1 MIITD
6 ILVINLDRRYDRWSG
21 FLDQTQNS
29 SLINKFHKR
38 ISAIDGKDLTN
49 NDFIQYV
56 RVEGYNDIIS
66 SKQTKGLYLSRG
78 AIGLAMTYY
87 RICENCIRPT
97 ILLEDDII
105 ISKQFDKVFA
115 QAFMELPED
124 WDILYLGWCQSS
136 NLKIIPIT
144 EHICSISGQVNGTH
158 GWMINPLSAKKIL
171 NIFPV
176 RYQIDTEI
184 YLNKSLKKYSTTMP
198 IVSQFKTYA
207 NSDVQI

>member
-6 ILVINLDRRYDRWSG
+6 ILVINLDRRYDRWLN
-21 FLDQTQNS
+21 FLDQAKNS
-29 SLINKFHKR
+29 SLINKYHKR

-49 NDFIQYV
+49 NDFTQYV
-56 RVEGYNDIIS
+56 LTEGYNDIIS
-66 SKQTKGLYLSRG
+66 SKETKGLYLSRG

-87 RICENCIRPT
+87 RICENCIRPV
-97 ILLEDDII
+97 ILLEDDIVI
-105 ISKQFDKVFA
+105 LKQFDKVFA

-124 WDILYLGWCQSS
+124 WDILYLGWCQSP

-144 EHICSISGQVNGTH
+144 EHINSISGQVNGTH

-171 NIFPV
+171 NIFPL

-184 YLNKSLKKYSTTMP
+184 YLNKNLKKYSTTIP
-198 IVSQFKTYA
+198 IVGRSKKYA
-207 NSDVQI
+207 NSDIQI

>member
-6 ILVINLDRRYDRWSG
+6 ILVINLDRRYERWSG

-87 RICENCIRPT
+87 RICENCIRST

-144 EHICSISGQVNGTH
+144 EHISSISGQVNGTH

-171 NIFPV
+171 NIFPL

-184 YLNKSLKKYSTTMP
+184 YLNKNLKKYSTTIP
-198 IVSQFKTYA
+198 IVSQSKIYA
-207 NSDVQI
+207 HSDIQI

>member
-56 RVEGYNDIIS
+56 RVGGYNDIIS

-124 WDILYLGWCQSS
+124 WDILYLGCCQSS

-144 EHICSISGQVNGTH
+144 EHISSISGQVNGTH

-171 NIFPV
+171 NIFPL

-184 YLNKSLKKYSTTMP
+184 YLNKNLKKYSTTIP
-198 IVSQFKTYA
+198 IVSQSKIYA
-207 NSDVQI
+207 HSDIQI

>member
-49 NDFIQYV
+49 NDFIRYV

-144 EHICSISGQVNGTH
+144 EHISSISGQVNGTH

-171 NIFPV
+171 NIFPL

-184 YLNKSLKKYSTTMP
+184 YLNKNLKKYSTTIP
-198 IVSQFKTYA
+198 IVSQSKIYA
-207 NSDVQI
+207 HSDIQI

>member
-6 ILVINLDRRYDRWSG
+6 ILVINLDRRCDRWLS
-21 FLDQTQNS
+21 FLDQAKNS
-29 SLINKFHKR
+29 SLINKYHKR

-49 NDFIQYV
+49 NDFTQYV
-56 RVEGYNDIIS
+56 RTEGYNDIIS
-66 SKQTKGLYLSRG
+66 SKETKGLYLSRG

-87 RICENCIRPT
+87 RICENCIRPV
-97 ILLEDDII
+97 ILLEDDIVI
-105 ISKQFDKVFA
+105 LKQFDKVFA

-124 WDILYLGWCQSS
+124 WDILYLGWCQSP

-144 EHICSISGQVNGTH
+144 EHINSISGQVNGTH

-171 NIFPV
+171 NIFPL

-184 YLNKSLKKYSTTMP
+184 YLNKNLKKYSTTIP
-198 IVSQFKTYA
+198 IVGRSKKYA
-207 NSDVQI
+207 NSDIQI

>member
-6 ILVINLDRRYDRWSG
+6 ILVINLDRRCDRWSD

-56 RVEGYNDIIS
+56 RVGGYNNIIS

-144 EHICSISGQVNGTH
+144 EHISSISGQVNGTH

-171 NIFPV
+171 NIFPL

-184 YLNKSLKKYSTTMP
+184 YLNKNLKKYSTTIP
-198 IVSQFKTYA
+198 IVSQSKIYA
-207 NSDVQI
+207 HSDIQI

>member
-6 ILVINLDRRYDRWSG
+6 ILVINLDRRYERWSG

-56 RVEGYNDIIS
+56 RVEGYNNIIS

-144 EHICSISGQVNGTH
+144 EHISSISGQVNGTH

-171 NIFPV
+171 NIFPL

-184 YLNKSLKKYSTTMP
+184 YLNKNLKKYSTTIP
-198 IVSQFKTYA
+198 IVSQSKIYA
-207 NSDVQI
+207 HSDIQI

>member
-6 ILVINLDRRYDRWSG
+6 ILVINLDRRYERWSG

-56 RVEGYNDIIS
+56 RVEGYNNIIS

-115 QAFMELPED
+115 QALMELPED

-144 EHICSISGQVNGTH
+144 EHISSISGQVNGTH

-171 NIFPV
+171 NIFPL

-184 YLNKSLKKYSTTMP
+184 YLNKNLKKYSTTIP
-198 IVSQFKTYA
+198 IVSQSKIYA
-207 NSDVQI
+207 HSDIQI

>member
-6 ILVINLDRRYDRWSG
+6 ILVINLDRRCDRWLN
-21 FLDQTQNS
+21 FLDQAKNS
-29 SLINKFHKR
+29 SLINKYHKR

-49 NDFIQYV
+49 NDFTQYV
-56 RVEGYNDIIS
+56 RTEGYNDIIS
-66 SKQTKGLYLSRG
+66 SKETKGLYLSRG

-87 RICENCIRPT
+87 RICENCIRPV
-97 ILLEDDII
+97 ILLEDDIVI
-105 ISKQFDKVFA
+105 LKQFDKVFA

-124 WDILYLGWCQSS
+124 WDILYLGWCQSP

-144 EHICSISGQVNGTH
+144 EHINSISGQVNGTH

-171 NIFPV
+171 NIFPL

-184 YLNKSLKKYSTTMP
+184 YLNKNLKKYSTTIP
-198 IVSQFKTYA
+198 IVGRSKKYA
-207 NSDVQI
+207 NSDIQI

>member
-87 RICENCIRPT
+87 RICKNCIRPMV
-97 ILLEDDII
+97 LLEDDII

-115 QAFMELPED
+115 QAYMELPEG

-144 EHICSISGQVNGTH
+144 EHISSISGQVNGTH

-171 NIFPV
+171 NIFPL

-184 YLNKSLKKYSTTMP
+184 YLNKNLKKYSTTIP
-198 IVSQFKTYA
+198 IVSQSKIYTH
-207 NSDVQI
+207 SDIQI

>member
-6 ILVINLDRRYDRWSG
+6 ILVINLDRRCDRWLS
-21 FLDQTQNS
+21 FLDQAKNS
-29 SLINKFHKR
+29 SLINKYHKR

-49 NDFIQYV
+49 NDFTQYV
-56 RVEGYNDIIS
+56 LTEGYNDIIS
-66 SKQTKGLYLSRG
+66 SKETKGLYLSRG

-87 RICENCIRPT
+87 RICENCIRPV
-97 ILLEDDII
+97 ILLEDDIVI
-105 ISKQFDKVFA
+105 LKQFDKVFA

-124 WDILYLGWCQSS
+124 WDILYLGWCQSP

-144 EHICSISGQVNGTH
+144 EHINSISGQVNGTH

-171 NIFPV
+171 NIFPL

-184 YLNKSLKKYSTTMP
+184 YLNKNLKKYSTTIP
-198 IVSQFKTYA
+198 IVGRSKKYA
-207 NSDVQI
+207 NSDIQI

>member
-6 ILVINLDRRYDRWSG
+6 ILVINLDRRYDRWSS
-21 FLDQTQNS
+21 FLDQTKNS
-29 SLINKFHKR
+29 SIINKYHKR
-38 ISAIDGKDLTN
+38 ISAIDGKDLIN

-56 RVEGYNDIIS
+56 RTEGYNDIIS

-87 RICENCIRPT
+87 RICQSCMKPT

-105 ISKQFDKVFA
+105 VSKQFDKIFA
-115 QAFMELPED
+115 QALIELPED

-144 EHICSISGQVNGTH
+144 EHIGSMSGQVNGTH
-158 GWMINPLSAKKIL
+158 AWMINESSAKKIL
-171 NIFPV
+171 NIFPL

-184 YLNKSLKKYSTTMP
+184 YLDKNIKKYCTNIP
-198 IVSQFKTYA
+198 IITLCNKY
-207 NSDVQI
+207 SDIQI